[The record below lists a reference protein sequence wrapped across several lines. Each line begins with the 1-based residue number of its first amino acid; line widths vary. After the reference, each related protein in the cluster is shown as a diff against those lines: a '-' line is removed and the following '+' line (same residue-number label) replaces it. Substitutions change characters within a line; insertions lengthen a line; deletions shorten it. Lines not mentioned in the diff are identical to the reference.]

1 MTTAGSSLRQNQGFG
16 AKTWGEET
24 RLRAY
29 HSHRVEGVIRSNHG
43 ASDPE
48 NLSTRL
54 KKNGGEGVSKPH
66 PRCEFFVWLLQ
77 PQHNLSSWIS

>member
-43 ASDPE
+43 TSDPE

-54 KKNGGEGVSKPH
+54 KKNGGGRGFKTPS
-66 PRCEFFVWLLQ
+66 Q
-77 PQHNLSSWIS
+77 M